1 MTGLVRSELR
11 KFFTVRMWWGITL
24 AAFILGALLTAL
36 TGWFLVY
43 GSIPMPNGES
53 LSLTESMDD
62 ASLARMIYTQSISMG
77 YLLTF
82 VMGIIVI
89 GGEYRH
95 KTLTATL
102 LAAPR
107 RGSLI
112 LAKMAGIAV
121 ASTVIGL
128 AHLAGSVLGGAILL
142 GSADLSIFPD
152 PGQLSL
158 VFLRVILVLVLWGL
172 IGLGLGVLIP
182 NQVVALFV
190 GVAIVWIVEPLLGV
204 FIQLA
209 SWGQTLASYLPAQVS
224 LATVDAYSG
233 TPEATREML
242 GVSGTTLTW
251 WVAALVLAAYA
262 AVMTAVGW
270 FLTYRRDVS

>member
-11 KFFTVRMWWGITL
+11 KFFTTRMWWGLTL
-24 AAFILGALLTAL
+24 AAFLLGAALTAL
-36 TGWFLVY
+36 SGWFMIY
-43 GSIPMPNGES
+43 GSMPTPNGES
-53 LSLTESMDD
+53 LSLAEAMDD
-62 ASLARMIYTQSISMG
+62 VSLARMIYTQSISMG

-112 LAKMAGIAV
+112 LAKVAAV
-121 ASTVIGL
+121 AITSSVIAL
-128 AHLAGSVLGGAILL
+128 AHLAGSVLAGAVLL
-142 GSADLSIFPD
+142 GSAGHEIFPD
-152 PGQLSL
+152 AGQLGW

-190 GVAIVWIVEPLLGV
+190 GVAIVWIVEPLMGV

-209 SWGQTLASYLPAQVS
+209 TWGETLASYLPAQVS

-233 TPEATREML
+233 MPEETRQMF

-251 WVAALVLAAYA
+251 WVAALVLAGYA

-270 FLTYRRDVS
+270 SLTRRRDVS

>member
-11 KFFTVRMWWGITL
+11 KFFTVRMWWGLTL
-24 AAFILGALLTAL
+24 AAFLLGAGLTAL
-36 TGWFLVY
+36 SGWFMVH

-53 LSLTESMDD
+53 LSLAESMDD
-62 ASLARMIYTQSISMG
+62 VSLARMIYTQSISMG

-112 LAKMAGIAV
+112 LAKVVAV
-121 ASTVIGL
+121 AVTSTVIAL
-128 AHLAGSVLGGAILL
+128 AHLAGSVLAGAVLL
-142 GSADLSIFPD
+142 GSAGHEIFPD
-152 PGQLSL
+152 PGQLGL

-190 GVAIVWIVEPLLGV
+190 GVAIVWIIEPLLGV

-209 SWGQTLASYLPAQVS
+209 TWGETLASYLPAQVS

-233 TPEATREML
+233 MPEETQQMF

-251 WVAALVLAAYA
+251 WVAALVLAGYA
-262 AVMTAVGW
+262 ALMTAVGW
-270 FLTYRRDVS
+270 FLTHRRDVS

>member
-1 MTGLVRSELR
+1 MTGLVRAELR

-24 AAFILGALLTAL
+24 AAFLLGAGLTAL
-36 TGWFLVY
+36 SGWFLVY
-43 GSIPMPNGES
+43 GSLPMPGGES
-53 LSLTESMDD
+53 VSLAESIDD

-82 VMGIIVI
+82 VMGIIAI

-112 LAKMAGIAV
+112 LAKVLGVAV
-121 ASTVIGL
+121 ISTVIALG
-128 AHLAGSVLGGAILL
+128 HLAGSVLAGAVVL
-142 GSADLSIFPD
+142 GSGGHEILPD
-152 PGQLSL
+152 PAGLGL
-158 VFLRVILVLVLWGL
+158 VFVRLALVLVLWGL

-190 GVAIVWIVEPLLGV
+190 GVAVVWIVEPLVGV
-204 FIQLA
+204 FMGLA
-209 SWGQTLASYLPAQVS
+209 SWGETLATYLPAQVS
-224 LATVDAYSG
+224 LATVDAYTG
-233 TPEATREML
+233 MPESTREIL
-242 GVSGTTLTW
+242 GVGGTTLTW
-251 WVAALVLAAYA
+251 WVAAVVLAGYA
-262 AVMTAVGW
+262 AVMTLLGW
-270 FLTYRRDVS
+270 FLTHRRDVG